1 MRFPRFRIR
10 TLMIAVVVAGL
21 ILGGLEI
28 SRRRAMLLALAES
41 HMAEERM
48 HRLSVEAAT
57 NEAEY
62 EASQRSLAGERL
74 WRERAE
80 YNAREASR
88 HGQMAKQYL
97 QAARSPWLPAPP
109 DPPPLE

>member
-1 MRFPRFRIR
+1 MLEGDRNPRSNSMRLPRFRLR
-10 TLMIAVVVAGL
+10 TLMIAVATAGL
-21 ILGGLEI
+21 ILGGLEM
-28 SRRRAMLLALAES
+28 SRRRAMFLVLAES
-41 HMAEERM
+41 HMAKERM

-62 EASQRSLAGERL
+62 EAGQRSLAGEKL

-88 HGQMAKQYL
+88 HGRMAK
-97 QAARSPWLPAPP
+97 
-109 DPPPLE
+109 